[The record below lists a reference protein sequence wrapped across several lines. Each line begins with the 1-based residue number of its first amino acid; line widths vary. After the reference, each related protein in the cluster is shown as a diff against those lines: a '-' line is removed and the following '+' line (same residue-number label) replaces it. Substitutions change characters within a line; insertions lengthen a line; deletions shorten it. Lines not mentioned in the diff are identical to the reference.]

1 MENIILAIIFG
12 LVSVASF
19 VVSYLQFSEKMTLLN
34 NTYIYSS
41 KSQRE
46 EMDKKPYYKQ
56 SGTIFCMVG
65 VIFLINAIDVLI
77 QTNWLLYLVLFMTA
91 AMAVYAIASMAAI
104 NKNKK

>member
-19 VVSYLQFSEKMTLLN
+19 VVGYLQFSEKMTLLN

-65 VIFLINAIDVLI
+65 VIFLINTIEVIL
-77 QTNWLLYLVLFMTA
+77 QTNWLLYLVMLVTV
-91 AMAVYAIASMAAI
+91 AMIVYAISSMAAI